1 MENPHERHLLLENG
15 TADRIYTYM
24 MKLFEELNEENFSL
38 YAAKN
43 YNNPQCLDIEE
54 FYDDLSRFKYIKRL
68 LRKYQQSGIVQE
80 RLILNHI
87 IIIYNVFGVEA
98 ANRMI
103 FYKIET
109 ELWGV
114 LKTFLVYLNYL
125 PENYKSEIS
134 IDTYVT
140 SILEKI

>member
-1 MENPHERHLLLENG
+1 MENPLEMLLLLENG
-15 TADRIYTYM
+15 IADRIYTYM

-80 RLILNHI
+80 RLILNHLI
-87 IIIYNVFGVEA
+87 ILYNVFGIEA
-98 ANRMI
+98 ANRMV
-103 FYKIET
+103 FHKIEP
-109 ELWGV
+109 ELWSAV
-114 LKTFLVYLNYL
+114 KPFLIFLNYL